1 MEEHAHSVNEILDKF
16 VADYV
21 PTLSPRTQKD
31 YAYHVRTLR
40 HWFGH
45 RLAND
50 LKARDFRDFMEI
62 RGRGKIQRN
71 RQLAVLSCAFSEA
84 VGRWYF
90 MNQNPCRDVK
100 RHPAKSRTRYV
111 TDTEFNSFK
120 AALPN
125 RIRLAMELAL
135 LIGQRQGDILSLRW
149 EKVDQVNG
157 FIRIFQSKT
166 SKRLA
171 IGITPAIAAV
181 LEQCA
186 GMAPTGPNVIRKRD
200 GAAYTSEGFR
210 AIWQRYMRRWVA
222 QGYERFTFHDIRGKC
237 ASDCETIERA
247 YELLGHT
254 SIAMTRKVY
263 DRGERQVK
271 ALR

>member
-1 MEEHAHSVNEILDKF
+1 MEEHAYTVNEILDRF

-21 PTLSPRTQKD
+21 PTLSPRTAKD

-40 HWFGH
+40 QWFGH
-45 RLAND
+45 RIANE
-50 LKARDFRDFMEI
+50 LKPRDFRDFMDI

-84 VGRWYF
+84 VGRWYWCDR
-90 MNQNPCRDVK
+90 NVCKDVK
-100 RHPAKSRTRYV
+100 RHQAKPRTRYV
-111 TDTEFNSFK
+111 TDAEFVSFRST
-120 AALPN
+120 LPN
-125 RIRLAMELAL
+125 RIHLAMELAL
-135 LIGQRQGDILSLRW
+135 LIGQRQGDILTLTW
-149 EKVDQVNG
+149 AKVDGG

-166 SKRLA
+166 GKRLA
-171 IGITPAIAAV
+171 IEITPAISDV
-181 LEQCA
+181 LERCQK
-186 GMAPTGPNVIRKRD
+186 MAPPGPTVIRKRD
-200 GAAYTSEGFR
+200 GSPYTSEGFR

-222 QGYERFTFHDIRGKC
+222 RGNERFSFHDIRGKC

-254 SIAMTRKVY
+254 SIAMTRRIY